1 MISRVGS
8 LREEKSFEHVDQP
21 LLWIEITFEIHL
33 LSNNTHRL
41 VIHTIH
47 LLTAMVR
54 GLSKRILGRTLVG
67 SLEVLYGSEIHKL
80 PKYNVFMMG
89 PSVVSTNWERSS
101 RQSCGP
107 WVQRGHSFASSS
119 LVREQEQEVEQT
131 FENKEILA
139 NYQDKME
146 SLKKKRKKVPLSTG
160 ESYEAWLEKYD
171 VTLEP
176 LRDFFRMHDMD
187 AEWAIAELYKNGY
200 WGKKLMGTISKRR
213 DSEDASEEGQEG
225 KQYEW
230 EKALDIWNEAFK
242 AENLPHAALD
252 IVRRWPSLL
261 CKTPDCLPGTVA
273 VLRAAI
279 PDEDALNETVA
290 SFPRV
295 LIQSPVKLQHRV
307 LALQMACGMDL
318 SRILPK
324 NPQMFYRNL
333 EAIMTNIRFLR
344 DHSWSLEHFES
355 LIDYRPTILTMHPD
369 MVNRNTKSSLEGIQA
384 IILPGSDAK
393 LVIRAKPQ
401 LILIPPVHIAERWES
416 LIQLTDQVPEW
427 KQEVQDALE
436 DIAMASSQQ
445 APRPEGLD
453 ETLHPGKTFGA
464 EKTQSPKKTEEE
476 EISVEEWEAGEWG
489 STTIGAALWAHPK
502 RHERL
507 EYLVLHPEEAG
518 NLSFVDALTV
528 HFHRFNHR
536 YNDFEEWCREKYE

>member
-1 MISRVGS
+1 M
-8 LREEKSFEHVDQP
+8 
-21 LLWIEITFEIHL
+21 
-33 LSNNTHRL
+33 
-41 VIHTIH
+41 
-47 LLTAMVR
+47 LTAMTR
-54 GLSKRILGRTLVG
+54 GLSKHMLGRALVG
-67 SLEVLYGSEIHKL
+67 SLEALCGGGVHTL
-80 PKYNVFMMG
+80 PKYYGTMTGVK
-89 PSVVSTNWERSS
+89 VSGTGWERSRS
-101 RQSCGP
+101 LLCGL
-107 WVQRGHSFASSS
+107 WMQRGLGHGFASSS
-119 LVREQEQEVEQT
+119 LVQEQEQEEEEGPVSPLESG
-131 FENKEILA
+131 EMLA
-139 NYQDKME
+139 NFQDKME

-187 AEWAIAELYKNGY
+187 ADWAIAELYKNGY
-200 WGKKLMGTISKRR
+200 WGKKLMGTLSRPKNA
-213 DSEDASEEGQEG
+213 EDASQPGVEGR
-225 KQYEW
+225 QYEW
-230 EKALDIWNEAFK
+230 EKALDVWNEAFK
-242 AENLPHAALD
+242 AEKLPHAALD

-279 PDEDALNETVA
+279 PDEDALNETIA
-290 SFPRV
+290 MFPRV

-333 EAIMTNIRFLR
+333 EAMMTNIRFLR

-355 LIDYRPTILTMHPD
+355 LIDYRPSILTMHPD
-369 MVNRNTKSSLEGIQA
+369 MVSRNTKSSLEAIQA

-393 LVIRAKPQ
+393 LVIQAKPQ
-401 LILIPPVHIAERWES
+401 LILIPPAHIAERWES
-416 LIQLTDQVPEW
+416 LMQLTDQVPEW

-436 DIAMASSQQ
+436 DIATASALAQQ
-445 APRPEGLD
+445 ASTPND
-453 ETLHPGKTFGA
+453 IDTTSFHPSKSFGA
-464 EKTQSPKKTEEE
+464 EKTPRPTKSTEEE
-476 EISVEEWEAGEWG
+476 IPVEEWEHGEWG

-507 EYLVLHPEEAG
+507 EYLALHPEEAG
-518 NLSFVDALTV
+518 KLSFVDALTV

-536 YNDFEEWCREKYE
+536 YNDFEDWSRERYE